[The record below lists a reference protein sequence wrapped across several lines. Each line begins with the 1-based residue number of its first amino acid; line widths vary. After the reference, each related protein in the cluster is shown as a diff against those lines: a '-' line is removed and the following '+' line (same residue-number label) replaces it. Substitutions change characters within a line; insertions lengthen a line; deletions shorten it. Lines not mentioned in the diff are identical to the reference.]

1 MKIGILTDNKNSWIM
16 PYVDDLKARLKGH
29 DIYHVFDSRDVQPG
43 EVLFI
48 LSCEKILK
56 SDVLEKNKRNIV
68 VHPSKLPKGRG
79 WSPVAWQVLEG
90 SNKIPV
96 SLFEAQESVDAGH
109 VYILD
114 YIELNGTELNDEIK
128 HLQGI
133 KTVEMCVRFINEYD
147 SIEGTPQNGEPTF
160 YKKRTAQSSCMDI
173 KKSIEEQFDLLR
185 VVDNDRY
192 PAHFFIRGKKYIIKI
207 ERVYYDDKIK

>member
-1 MKIGILTDNKNSWIM
+1 M
-16 PYVDDLKARLKGH
+16 PYVDDLKSHLQDH
-29 DIYHVFDSRDVQPG
+29 DIYHVFDSRDVQIG

-56 SDVLEKNKRNIV
+56 RDVLQKNNRNIV

-90 SNKIPV
+90 CDKIPV
-96 SLFEAQESVDAGH
+96 SLFEAEESVDSGN

-114 YIELNGTELNDEIK
+114 YIELKGTELNDEIK
-128 HLQGI
+128 HLQGV
-133 KTVEMCVRFINEYD
+133 KTVEMCLRFIDEYE
-147 SIEGTPQNGEPTF
+147 SIEGTPQNGEPSF

-207 ERVYYDDKIK
+207 EKTNE